1 MQKGTCLGFSS
12 PVSKNPSTSHTAQFQ
27 EHFTY
32 TYAYYKTPR
41 DKSAN
46 QIILQ
51 WCIQLHIFS
60 INSMSALLIQKENKG
75 IHKYRK
81 TNKISKISQLCS
93 SCPSHAINKLLYN
106 DPIEGITF
114 ITRITQYDM
123 VESHQGFF
131 QCRKGRNTVFKQIN
145 IWQQKGEEKRQSGK
159 FKEEG
164 GGGGYQT
171 VINLSNS
178 RRLRSNACFTI
189 LLFFESIYHSQKKRA
204 YNTQINP
211 CENNQYLRFHFSK
224 CFQAANIHVG
234 HIHLAPWTSLQLFD

>member
-1 MQKGTCLGFSS
+1 
-12 PVSKNPSTSHTAQFQ
+12 
-27 EHFTY
+27 
-32 TYAYYKTPR
+32 
-41 DKSAN
+41 
-46 QIILQ
+46 
-51 WCIQLHIFS
+51 
-60 INSMSALLIQKENKG
+60 MSASLIQKENKG

-93 SCPSHAINKLLYN
+93 SCPSHAINKRLYN

-131 QCRKGRNTVFKQIN
+131 QCQKGRNTVFKQIN

-164 GGGGYQT
+164 GERYQT
-171 VINLSNS
+171 VINPLNS
-178 RRLRSNACFTI
+178 RRLRTNVCVTI

-204 YNTQINP
+204 YNT
-211 CENNQYLRFHFSK
+211 LK
-224 CFQAANIHVG
+224 
-234 HIHLAPWTSLQLFD
+234 